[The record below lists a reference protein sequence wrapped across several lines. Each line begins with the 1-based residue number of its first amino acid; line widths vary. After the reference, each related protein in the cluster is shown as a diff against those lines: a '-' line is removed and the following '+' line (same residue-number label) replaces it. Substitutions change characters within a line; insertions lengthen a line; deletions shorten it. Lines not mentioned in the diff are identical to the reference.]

1 MRAYMY
7 CFLLSSCKK
16 AEIISGI
23 KLSNLEAIDGTPFTI
38 VYVVGIIEI
47 VTAFKKRY
55 QMI

>member
-47 VTAFKKRY
+47 VTAFKNAIR
-55 QMI
+55 